1 MNSILRF
8 IYIITLSLLV
18 NNTLNAWNKVINA
31 IAIIESNKN
40 SKAVNGDQVGLLQ
53 IRPIVV
59 KDCNR
64 ILKMKKVT
72 KRYTLNDRLN
82 PKKSK
87 EMFIIYQGYYNPKK
101 NIEHGIRLWNGGP
114 NYTKKGTQEYY
125 QKVKK
130 VYKRK

>member
-1 MNSILRF
+1 MLR
-8 IYIITLSLLV
+8 YVCIIILSLLI
-18 NNTLNAWNKVINA
+18 NNKVVAWNKVINA

-40 SKAVNGDQVGLLQ
+40 AKAVNGDQVGLLQ

-64 ILKMKKVT
+64 ILKMRKVT

-114 NYTKKGTQEYY
+114 NYSIKDTQEYY
-125 QKVKK
+125 QKVRK

>member
-8 IYIITLSLLV
+8 ICIIILALV
-18 NNTLNAWNKVINA
+18 ANNTLNAWNKVINA
-31 IAIIESNKN
+31 IAVIESNEN
-40 SKAVNGDQVGLLQ
+40 SKAVKGDQVGLLQ

-64 ILKMKKVT
+64 ILKLQGSS
-72 KRYTLNDRLN
+72 KRYSLKDRLN

-87 EMFIIYQGYYNPKK
+87 EMFCIYQGYYNPKR
-101 NIEHGIRLWNGGP
+101 NIEHAIRLWNGGP
-114 NYTKKGTQEYY
+114 GYTKKGTQKYY
-125 QKVKK
+125 QKVRK